1 MEYPSLKQ
9 EGLRSMSSY
18 FRFLKSVGTDV
29 LSPAVQDFFRS
40 APDALFIGSGILA
53 LVTQNYPLGI
63 FMLTMIELTL
73 VSFVLGKFIGSFESN
88 TTSPLSDICIPGIP
102 SPYQISVIGKVLTQM
117 AFPSGPV
124 FFLTGSVLY
133 TVLSVLNF
141 KTELTELGQKDQE
154 WKTRI
159 PLSITFSMLF
169 IIAFCSFRMY
179 SGCDSIFAILGSV
192 VLGGVVGGLLY
203 LLHVYLFGRD
213 AINFLGLPLLGDKT
227 ADGRPLYVCAPQ
239 AP

>member
-1 MEYPSLKQ
+1 
-9 EGLRSMSSY
+9 MSSY

-40 APDALFIGSGILA
+40 APDALFLGSGLLA

-63 FMLTMIELTL
+63 FVLTMIELTL
-73 VSFVLGKFIGSFESN
+73 VCTVLGKFIGFFESN
-88 TTSPLSDICIPGIP
+88 TATPSSDACIPGIP
-102 SPYQISVIGKVLTQM
+102 SPYQISVVGQVLTQM
-117 AFPSGPV
+117 VFPSGPV
-124 FFLTGSVLY
+124 FFITGSVMY

-141 KTELTELGQKDQE
+141 KAELTELGRKESE

-159 PLSITFSMLF
+159 PLSIVFSFLF
-169 IIAFCSFRMY
+169 LLAFCSYRLY
-179 SGCDSIFAILGSV
+179 TGCDSVVTILGSTI
-192 VLGGVVGGLLY
+192 LGSSTGGLLY

-213 AINFLGLPLLGDKT
+213 AVNFLGLPLLGDKT

-239 AP
+239 S

>member
-1 MEYPSLKQ
+1 
-9 EGLRSMSSY
+9 MSSY

-29 LSPAVQDFFRS
+29 LSPALQDFFRS
-40 APDALFIGSGILA
+40 APDALFLGSGLLA

-73 VSFVLGKFIGSFESN
+73 VSYVLGKFIGSFESN
-88 TTSPLSDICIPGIP
+88 VSSPASDLCIPGIP

-141 KTELTELGQKDQE
+141 KAELTELGHKEQE

-159 PLSITFSMLF
+159 PLSITFSILF
-169 IIAFCSFRMY
+169 LISFCCFRLY
-179 SGCDSIFAILGSV
+179 TGCDSVVSILGSV
-192 VLGGVVGGLLY
+192 ILGGVVGGLLY